1 MDGLSVNNPEG
12 QGLSRKKTPPRKAER
27 RKKQRAARQA
37 VASGMDVVGI
47 ALAALA
53 IIVMLSL
60 LNSLIMWLRQD
71 LNVLFA
77 DLGTSIT
84 DALLVRGRSGL

>member
-1 MDGLSVNNPEG
+1 MSK
-12 QGLSRKKTPPRKAER
+12 KKTPPKKAER

-37 VASGMDVVGI
+37 VASGLDVVGI

-60 LNSLIMWLRQD
+60 LNSLIIWLRQD

-84 DALLVRGRSGL
+84 DALLVRSRSGL